1 MAHTTQ
7 KEKII
12 SYLQD
17 EYLKNG
23 ANDPVAWKPLAA
35 KLDLTEEEIRAVM
48 HESFTIGTQLELK
61 QVGYDHIQLGP
72 IALLEA
78 DRRKKT

>member
-12 SYLQD
+12 GYLQD
-17 EYLKNG
+17 EYLRTG
-23 ANDPVAWKPLAA
+23 TNDPVAWRPLAA

-48 HESFTIGTQLELK
+48 HESFTLGNQLELK
-61 QVGYDHIQLGP
+61 QVGYDSIQLGP
-72 IALLEA
+72 RALSEA
-78 DRRKKT
+78 DRRKKS